1 VSQCKESNCLTQS
14 NGVNKLV
21 GTKYVIV
28 VLFLEFVAQRARN
41 PKGEKKKIKQFLSVC
56 LSLALHEL
64 QTTMCASNNTFCTSF
79 FVQAIA
85 KLN

>member
-1 VSQCKESNCLTQS
+1 MSLWRNAPETQ
-14 NGVNKLV
+14 
-21 GTKYVIV
+21 
-28 VLFLEFVAQRARN
+28 R
-41 PKGEKKKIKQFLSVC
+41 EKKENETIS
-56 LSLALHEL
+56 LSLLISRIEL